1 MAFPVVAVGW
11 SGRSSAAFAETSRAA
26 VPRCRTAAQWSLQMR
41 AKRGTPFRHQAPQWQ
56 PRNVLRGYA
65 GRSSHFFLS
74 DCSLPI
80 TILAAYTLRPS
91 APFVSK
97 GDHGA
102 DGGRVRAEGVWAA
115 ADIFMT

>member
-1 MAFPVVAVGW
+1 M
-11 SGRSSAAFAETSRAA
+11 
-26 VPRCRTAAQWSLQMR
+26 
-41 AKRGTPFRHQAPQWQ
+41 
-56 PRNVLRGYA
+56 
-65 GRSSHFFLS
+65 
-74 DCSLPI
+74 

-102 DGGRVRAEGVWAA
+102 DGGRVRAEGAWAA